1 MSEVQKVE
9 YDVGDTFGLP
19 DAKGATVEGF
29 NDVGNPFVPKG
40 IEGYVHRKELLSDI
54 IAWLK
59 VGEDE
64 GLLLVGPTGCGK
76 TSGVTQ
82 VFSSLRMPVQRMNA
96 HRRLEFSDFIG
107 HYTVVDGD
115 MIFVEGPLTL
125 AMRLGQP
132 FVLDEIDMLDPGVGA
147 SLNTAVEEGY
157 VTIAENGGEVVTAAP
172 GFRFIATANTA
183 GNGDRTG
190 LYQATLRQNAAFLD
204 RFWVVEVDY
213 PEAEQERS
221 ILKAKAPGLPDWVR
235 DKMIEV
241 AAEIRGLFTG
251 EKEGP
256 QIELPMSTRSLARWA
271 RLTLSFQGV
280 AKIGK
285 NPLLHA
291 ADRAFL
297 NRTEPETKEA
307 VHGIIVRTVGQDVKF
322 K

>member
-1 MSEVQKVE
+1 MSEAKTME

-29 NDVGNPFVPKG
+29 ADTGSPFVPKR
-40 IEGYVHRKELLSDI
+40 IDGYVHRKELLSDI

-82 VFSSLRMPVQRMNA
+82 VFSSLHIPVQRVNA

-132 FVLDEIDMLDPGVGA
+132 FILDEIDMLDPGVGLA
-147 SLNTAVEEGY
+147 IKMVVEEGH

-190 LYQATLRQNAAFLD
+190 LYQAALRQNAAFLD
-204 RFWVVEVDY
+204 VFWVVEVAY
-213 PEAEQERS
+213 PDKAYESS
-221 ILKAKAPGLPDWVR
+221 ILESKASGLPAWIR

-241 AAEIRGLFTG
+241 ANEIRGLFTG

-256 QIELPMSTRSLARWA
+256 QIELPMSTRSLGRWA

-307 VHGIIVRTVGQDVKF
+307 VHGIIERVVGQDVKF

>member
-1 MSEVQKVE
+1 MNEVKKVV
-9 YDVGDTFGLP
+9 YDVGETFAIP
-19 DAKGATVEGF
+19 EAKGASIEGF
-29 NDVGNPFVPKG
+29 TDTGSPFVPKR
-40 IEGYVHRKELLSDI
+40 IDGYVHRQGLLSDI

-76 TSGVTQ
+76 TTGVTQ
-82 VFSSLRMPVQRMNA
+82 VFSGLHIPVQRMNA
-96 HRRLEFSDFIG
+96 HRRLEFADFIG

-115 MIFVEGPLTL
+115 MVFVEGPLTV
-125 AMRLGQP
+125 AMRFGQP
-132 FVLDEIDMLDPGVGA
+132 FILDEIDMLDPGVGA
-147 SLNTAVEEGY
+147 SLNTVVEEGY

-172 GFRFIATANTA
+172 GFRFVATANTA

-213 PEAEQERS
+213 PEKAQEAV
-221 ILKAKAPGLPDWVR
+221 ILEKRASGLPSWIR
-235 DKMIEV
+235 EKMIDV

-251 EKEGP
+251 EQEGP
-256 QIELPMSTRSLARWA
+256 QIELPMSTRSLVRWA

-280 AKIGK
+280 AKVGK

-307 VHGIIVRTVGQDVKF
+307 VHGIIKRVMGDDVTF

>member
-1 MSEVQKVE
+1 MNEVKKVQ
-9 YDVGDTFGLP
+9 YDVGETFGIA
-19 DAKGATVEGF
+19 DAKGAMIEGF
-29 NDVGNPFVPKG
+29 SDTGNAFVPKR
-40 IEGYVHRKELLSDI
+40 IEGYVFRKGLLSDI

-59 VGEDE
+59 IRDDE

-76 TSGVTQ
+76 TTGITQ
-82 VFSSLRMPVQRMNA
+82 VFSRLQIPIQRMNA
-96 HRRLEFSDFIG
+96 HRRLEFADFVG
-107 HYTVVDGD
+107 HYTVIDGD
-115 MIFVEGPLTL
+115 MVFVDGPLAL

-147 SLNTAVEEGY
+147 SLNTIVEEGR

-172 GFRFIATANTA
+172 GFCFIATANTA

-213 PEAEQERS
+213 PDVEQERP
-221 ILKAKAPGLPDWVR
+221 IVEAAAPTLPDWLR
-235 DKMIEV
+235 EQMIEV
-241 AAEIRGLFTG
+241 AHEIRGLFVG
-251 EKEGP
+251 EIEGP
-256 QIELPMSTRSLARWA
+256 QIELPLSTRSLVRWA
-271 RLTLSFQGV
+271 RLTVSFQGV
-280 AKIGK
+280 ARVGK
-285 NPLLHA
+285 NPLFHA

-307 VHGIIVRTVGQDVKF
+307 VHAIIKRVVGEEVTF